1 MQTADLLE
9 VVIFSTCFQLL
20 CTLPH
25 MKICQLRYSSKLCLI
40 CVQVSVVMKRLN
52 NISAYFDSCSR
63 LGGRY
68 MDRWKEAVTPIHQ
81 EHLRNDGT
89 TRYWYRES
97 QRRQI
102 LACIRL
108 CRK

>member
-1 MQTADLLE
+1 
-9 VVIFSTCFQLL
+9 
-20 CTLPH
+20 
-25 MKICQLRYSSKLCLI
+25 
-40 CVQVSVVMKRLN
+40 
-52 NISAYFDSCSR
+52 
-63 LGGRY
+63 